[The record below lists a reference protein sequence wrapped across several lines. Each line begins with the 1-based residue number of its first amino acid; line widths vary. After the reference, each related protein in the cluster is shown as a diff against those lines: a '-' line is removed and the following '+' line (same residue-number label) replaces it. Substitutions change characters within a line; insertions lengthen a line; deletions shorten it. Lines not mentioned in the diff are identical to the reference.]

1 MLDIVCLVPCPWS
14 MNVHKA
20 FEDYVNL
27 WYVENWM
34 CLLEA
39 LWKYTPTLFFGPKLQ
54 KCKKYGTQHIVQ
66 NICISR
72 HENLPKAYNYISCGI
87 YCLLWCLK
95 KEMLTMCFDIRCR
108 KTYILSHSHS
118 FLRKKVDYLL
128 WSLSTR
134 HKRPIVII
142 VEVQYEL
149 GNGKLTHMI
158 INRCWMIPYLI
169 SAKNIHI
176 S

>member
-1 MLDIVCLVPCPWS
+1 MLDIVCFMPCPWS

-39 LWKYTPTLFFGPKLQ
+39 LWKYTPTPSFLVPNY
-54 KCKKYGTQHIVQ
+54 KCKKI
-66 NICISR
+66 R
-72 HENLPKAYNYISCGI
+72 HPTYCSKHMYTKAWKFAKGIHYISCGI

-95 KEMLTMCFDIRCR
+95 KRLTMCFDIRCR

-169 SAKNIHI
+169 SAKNVHI

>member
-1 MLDIVCLVPCPWS
+1 MLDIVCFVPCPWS

-39 LWKYTPTLFFGPKLQ
+39 LWKHTPTPSFWSQ
-54 KCKKYGTQHIVQ
+54 TRNAKKYGTQHIVQ

-72 HENLPKAYNYISCGI
+72 HENLPKAYTTFHVGYIVC
-87 YCLLWCLK
+87 WCLK

-118 FLRKKVDYLL
+118 FLRKKLTIYYGRYLHDIRL
-128 WSLSTR
+128 HNHNENRLCAEKMKGWST
-134 HKRPIVII
+134 
-142 VEVQYEL
+142 
-149 GNGKLTHMI
+149 
-158 INRCWMIPYLI
+158 W
-169 SAKNIHI
+169 
-176 S
+176 